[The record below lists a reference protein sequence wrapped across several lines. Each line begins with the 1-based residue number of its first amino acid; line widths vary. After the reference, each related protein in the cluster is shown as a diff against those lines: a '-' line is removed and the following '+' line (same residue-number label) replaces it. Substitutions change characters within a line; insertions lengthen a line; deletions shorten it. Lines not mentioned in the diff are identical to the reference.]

1 MIESVFH
8 LLKIHRKMI
17 LGNPSVVI
25 QDMLRKTPKSLNA
38 VNVIFGSLVDHVFGM
53 INLVMLAPALE
64 RIVTSEF
71 IRKVDGAL
79 PCLLAYNL
87 HQLLGRNTLDHSRV
101 DPPVSLQK
109 AENDAFASSSAPT
122 LSFASAAKVALIHLN
137 LARQFSPFQFRR
149 VVDCLAQVLVDAS
162 NRLIIEAEIACQAIR
177 RLRLV
182 EAFQDIQLSFQLLK
196 RLLFSTG
203 LFPATHIPASCTPSF
218 ERTTE
223 NALFTS
229 QKVGRA
235 TENVLLSCN
244 HKDILATR
252 GYISH

>member
-1 MIESVFH
+1 MIKSVLH
-8 LLKIHRKMI
+8 LLKIHGKVI
-17 LGNPSVVI
+17 FGNSSVIV

-87 HQLLGRNTLDHSRV
+87 HQLLGRDSFHNPRV
-101 DPPVSLQK
+101 NYPIALQK
-109 AENDAFASSSAPT
+109 AKNNAFALGSTPA
-122 LSFASAAKVALIHLN
+122 LSFASAAKITLVHLD

-182 EAFQDIQLSFQLLK
+182 EAFQDIQFSLQLLK

-235 TENVLLSCN
+235 PENVLLPCN
-244 HKDILATR
+244 HKDILVPR
-252 GYISH
+252 GYESH

>member
-1 MIESVFH
+1 MIKSVLH
-8 LLKIHRKMI
+8 LLKIHGKVI
-17 LGNPSVVI
+17 FGNSSVIV

-137 LARQFSPFQFRR
+137 LAGELASLQFCHMIDRFTK
-149 VVDCLAQVLVDAS
+149 ALVYS
-162 NRLIIEAEIACQAIR
+162 RNRLVIKAEIVR
-177 RLRLV
+177 EFVGRLSLV
-182 EAFQDIQLSFQLLK
+182 ESLQNIQLSFQLLQGF
-196 RLLFSTG
+196 LFYTG
-203 LFPATHIPASCTPSF
+203 TLSASDIPSLRSIGF
-218 ERTTE
+218 ERTAKNT
-223 NALFTS
+223 LFTP

-235 TENVLLSCN
+235 PENVLLTSN
-244 HKDILATR
+244 HKDILAPR
-252 GYISH
+252 GYVSH

>member
-1 MIESVFH
+1 MIKSVLH
-8 LLKIHRKMI
+8 LLKIHGKVI
-17 LGNPSVVI
+17 FGNSSVIV

-137 LARQFSPFQFRR
+137 LAGELASLQFCHMIDRFTK
-149 VVDCLAQVLVDAS
+149 ALVYS
-162 NRLIIEAEIACQAIR
+162 RNRLVIKAEIVR
-177 RLRLV
+177 EFVGRLSLV
-182 EAFQDIQLSFQLLK
+182 ESLQNIHLSFQLLQ
-196 RLLFSTG
+196 
-203 LFPATHIPASCTPSF
+203 ASDVPSLRSIGF
-218 ERTTE
+218 ERTAKNT
-223 NALFTS
+223 LFTP

-235 TENVLLSCN
+235 PENVLLTSN
-244 HKDILATR
+244 HKDILAPR
-252 GYISH
+252 GYVSH

>member
-17 LGNPSVVI
+17 FGNSSVIV
-25 QDMLRKTPKSLNA
+25 QDMLGKTPKTFNI
-38 VNVIFGSLVDHVFGM
+38 VNVIFGFLVDHIFRM
-53 INLVMLAPALE
+53 INLVMLAPTFQRVVASKLVCKID
-64 RIVTSEF
+64 RTLSGLLPDNLHEF
-71 IRKVDGAL
+71 I
-79 PCLLAYNL
+79 
-87 HQLLGRNTLDHSRV
+87 GRDSFHNPRV
-101 DPPVSLQK
+101 NPPIALQK
-109 AENDAFASSSAPT
+109 AKNNAFALGSTPA

-182 EAFQDIQLSFQLLK
+182 ETFQDIQFSLQLLK
-196 RLLFSTG
+196 RFLFSTG

-244 HKDILATR
+244 HKDILAPR
-252 GYISH
+252 GYVSH